1 MQIIKNIT
9 MIRTNDDDDDDDD
22 DTDNAVTSRHA
33 LFTLTDLSTTK

>member
-1 MQIIKNIT
+1 
-9 MIRTNDDDDDDDD
+9 MIRTNDDDDDDDDDD